1 MEVNSMKN
9 RELFQRDPA
18 VSKLLNDGVAAVS
31 EATTPK
37 EMETLRYELEH
48 FVCEGQYKDGIIR
61 ILESYIDNI
70 KSPTQPAAW
79 VSGFFGS
86 GKSHLLKMLR
96 HLWVDTSFDSDNAT
110 ARGLAHLPNEIKAV
124 LKELDTVGK
133 RCGGMHAAA
142 GALPAG
148 GGEHVRLAIL
158 GIIFRSKGLPES
170 FPQAQFCL
178 WMMKNGIYDKV
189 RKSVEATGKDFLNEL
204 HDLYVSPVLAK
215 ALLKADLDFAAD
227 EKQARATLR
236 AQFPMQDDVTDA
248 EFIRLVREVLTVDGK
263 LPCTV
268 IVLDEIQLY
277 IGDSAQRSMDVQ
289 MITES
294 LCKQLDSRVL
304 LIGAGQTAL
313 AGSDPLLQR
322 LRDRFA
328 VTVELSDADV
338 ETVTRRV
345 VLAKKADKRK
355 VIEDTI
361 SVHAGEIDRQLAG
374 SKIGHRSEDRK
385 FIVDDYPLLPVR
397 RRFWEHCLRAVDVP
411 GTASQLRT
419 QLRIVHDS
427 VRALADE
434 PVGTVLAADYVFEQ
448 LQPDLLRTGF
458 LLREIDETIRNLDD
472 GTDDGRL
479 ARRLCG
485 LIFLVRKLPRQ
496 NTADIG
502 VRATPDM
509 LADLLVEDLSNDG
522 TKLRQNIPR
531 VLDKLVNDGK
541 LIKLDDE
548 YSLQTRES
556 SEWDREFR
564 NRQSRLNS
572 DLATLNSKRA
582 SQFSSECNKVLSE
595 LRLTQGASKAV
606 RDIQIFYGNDEPKV
620 EGQTI
625 PVWIRDGWGASEN
638 TVLAD
643 ARRAG
648 TDSPTVYVYIQKS
661 SADDL
666 KKAILDYEAAKAT
679 LDFKGI
685 PITPE
690 GQEARNAMVTRMNAA
705 ESVRDRIIRD
715 VINSAKVFKGGGMEA
730 IGIDLVEKVRSAA
743 EDSLDRLFPLFKQA
757 DDHRWS
763 SVINRAKN
771 NDANALQ
778 ALDWKDV
785 PEKHP
790 VCAAVLTDIGA
801 GKRGKE
807 VRDRFENAPYGWPRD
822 AVDGALITLHATGHI
837 KAVHKGS
844 VLSPGQLDQ
853 AKISVTDFRAET
865 VTIDTK
871 AKIKLRKLF
880 QAADL
885 TCKPNDELVVAGHF
899 LSKLGE
905 YGQRAGGEPPL
916 PSRPSLAQL
925 ETLRSLAGNEQ
936 LAAILKDHDDLLKN
950 LKDWKDQ
957 AELAEKRLPSW
968 QTLSE
973 LLQYAKGLPDASDY
987 QKQVEAIVEERR
999 LLDSSD
1005 PLPEIHKAVAGALRA
1020 AVKATHGEFKSVHE
1034 REMDILTGSD
1044 NWKALSKAQQ
1054 AQVLAETGIVA
1065 VPTLSIGDDAGLL
1078 RCFRETSLGAWRTK
1092 ADALPQQFRNAA
1104 LAAAKLLEPK
1114 TQSVRL
1120 SSGTLKTAD
1129 DVKAWL
1135 GETEKDLM
1143 LKLKKGPIVIG

>member
-1 MEVNSMKN
+1 MKN

-148 GGEHVRLAIL
+148 GGEHVQLAIL

-170 FPQAQFCL
+170 LPQAKFCL
-178 WMMKNGIYDKV
+178 WLMKNGIYDKV
-189 RKSVEATGKDFLNEL
+189 RKSVETTGKDFLNEL

-215 ALLKADLDFAAD
+215 ALLKADPDFATD

-313 AGSDPLLQR
+313 AGSEPLLQR
-322 LRDRFA
+322 LRDRFT

-361 SVHAGEIDRQLAG
+361 SAHAGEIDRQLAG
-374 SKIGHRSEDRK
+374 SKIGPRSEDRK

-397 RRFWEHCLRAVDVP
+397 RRFWEQCLRAVDVP

-419 QLRIVHDS
+419 QLKMVYDS
-427 VRALADE
+427 IRDLAE
-434 PVGTVLAADYVFEQ
+434 RPLGTVVAADRLYDQQEAGMVQ
-448 LQPDLLRTGF
+448 SGC
-458 LLREIDETIRNLDD
+458 LLREIGDTIRTLDD
-472 GTDDGRL
+472 GRADGKL
-479 ARRLCG
+479 MKRLCG
-485 LIFLVRKLPRQ
+485 LIFLIRKLPRQ
-496 NTADIG
+496 NVADIG
-502 VRATPDM
+502 VRATPEM
-509 LADLLVEDLSNDG
+509 LADLLVEDLANDG
-522 TKLRQNIPR
+522 AKLRQDIPR

-572 DLATLNSKRA
+572 DLTTLNSKRA
-582 SQFSSECNKVLSE
+582 NQLSSECSHVLAE

-606 RDIQIFYGNDEPKV
+606 RDIHMFYGSEEPKA

-625 PVWIRDGWGASEN
+625 PVWIRDGWGEN
-638 TVLAD
+638 ESGVLSD

-648 TDSPTVYVYIQKS
+648 TESPTVYVYIQKS

-666 KKAILDYEAAKAT
+666 KKVILDYEAAKST
-679 LDFKGI
+679 IDFKGI
-685 PITPE
+685 PTTPE
-690 GQEARNAMVTRMNAA
+690 GSEARNAMTTRMNSA
-705 ESVRDRIIRD
+705 EATRDRIIRD
-715 VINSAKVFKGGGMEA
+715 VINSAKVFKGGGSEVM
-730 IGIDLVEKVRSAA
+730 GIDLVEKVRSAA
-743 EDSLDRLFPLFKQA
+743 EDALDRLFPQFKQA

-771 NDANALQ
+771 NDTNALQ
-778 ALDWKDV
+778 AIDWKDV

-790 VCAAVLTDIGA
+790 VCSAVLTEIGA

-807 VRDRFENAPYGWPRD
+807 IRDKFENAPYGWPRD

-837 KAVHKGS
+837 RAAYKGS
-844 VLSPGQLDQ
+844 ILSTGQLDQ

-865 VTIDTK
+865 VTIDAK

-885 TCKPNDELVVAGHF
+885 TCKPNDELVVAGQF
-899 LSKLGE
+899 LAKMSE

-916 PSRPSLAQL
+916 PARPPITQF
-925 ETLRSLAGNEQ
+925 ENLRSLAGNEQ
-936 LAAILKDHDDLLKN
+936 LAAILKDHDELQKN
-950 LKDWKDQ
+950 LKEWKDL
-957 AELAEKRLPSW
+957 AELADKRLPSW

-973 LLQYAKGLPDASDY
+973 LLQQARGLPDATDY
-987 QKQVEAIVEERR
+987 QKQADAIVEERR
-999 LLDSSD
+999 LLDDTD
-1005 PLPEIHKAVAGALRA
+1005 PLPEIHKSIAGVLRS
-1020 AVKATHGEFKSVHE
+1020 AVKAAHSDFKTVHE
-1034 REMDILTGSD
+1034 REMDALTGCD
-1044 NWKALSKAQQ
+1044 NWKSLSKAQRE
-1054 AQVLAETGIVA
+1054 QVLAESGIVA
-1065 VPTLSIGDDAGLL
+1065 VPTLSIGDDTGLL
-1078 RCFRETSLGAWRTK
+1078 RSLRDTSLAAWRTK
-1092 ADALPQQFRNAA
+1092 TDALPQQFRNAA

-1120 SSGTLKTAD
+1120 ASGTLKTTED
-1129 DVKAWL
+1129 LKVWL
-1135 GETEKDLM
+1135 GETEKELTQ
-1143 LKLKKGPIVIG
+1143 KIKKGPIVIG